1 MNWKDIGRQ
10 AIQMG
15 APILGGALGGPAG
28 AAVGAM
34 IANQFGVDDPTPG
47 NIMAAIKADP
57 DAAVK
62 LREVEMRHQERLIEL
77 ENDRFRIET
86 ADVQD
91 ARKTHQHHWMPSAL
105 TICLILMFGCAFGS
119 LIFLSMPEGNRDM
132 VNFMLGQLSGW
143 LSGAV
148 VYWVGSTR
156 ASANKD
162 SLIRRG

>member
-1 MNWKDIGRQ
+1 MNWMDISKQ

-28 AAVGAM
+28 AAVGAWV
-34 IANQFGVDDPTPG
+34 AGQFGVTDPTPA

-57 DAAVK
+57 DAAMK
-62 LREVEMRHQERLIEL
+62 LREVELRHQERLIEL

-86 ADVQD
+86 ADVQN
-91 ARKTHQHHWMPSAL
+91 ARGSHQHHWMPSAL
-105 TICLILMFGCAFGS
+105 TICLMLMFGCAFGS

-162 SLIRRG
+162 MMRNK